1 MKKMLIVGNVSNA
14 VIKDLKNMGY
24 EIIRYNY
31 DPKEILGKEFNL
43 VWIREHITS
52 KNRKKNNNETIRNAK
67 HRSIP

>member
-1 MKKMLIVGNVSNA
+1 MLIVGNVSNA

-52 KNRKKNNNETIRNAK
+52 KNRKE
-67 HRSIP
+67 S